1 MSYVITIDGPAA
13 SGKTSVSRELAS
25 RWGWVWVSTGAFYR
39 GIGYVADKEN
49 IDLDNEKEL
58 VKLTKSDKW
67 GVFLNPTRT
76 QFVYNGNDVT
86 DEIYSEEVGAIASK
100 ISRHQTLRENLL
112 SAQRKC
118 ALNTSGLVA
127 EGRDCGT
134 VVFPNADVKIYLTAK
149 SENRA
154 QRRANEQGASIEA
167 TKQAQ
172 KIRDVQD
179 SNRTASPLQVPEKAH
194 VIDTSEMDL
203 QQVVESID
211 KIIRE
216 QLKI

>member
-39 GIGYVADKEN
+39 GIGFIAQKEN
-49 IDLDNEKEL
+49 IDLDDENEL
-58 VKLTKSDKW
+58 VLLTKSDRW
-67 GVFLNPTRT
+67 GVFLNPIRT
-76 QFVYNGNDVT
+76 QFVYKGNDVT

-100 ISRHQTLRENLL
+100 ISRHQILRENLL

-134 VVFPNADVKIYLTAK
+134 VVFPQADVKFYLTAK

-167 TKQAQ
+167 TKKAQ
-172 KIRDVQD
+172 KIRDIQD
-179 SNRTASPLQVPEKAH
+179 SNRSVAPLQVPENAH

-211 KIIRE
+211 KIIHE
-216 QLKI
+216 HLKI